1 MNWNGKKRNG
11 VLGGVSACR
20 ESVAKTKQRGSIEGA
35 EWLLE
40 PVDPNSA
47 ALISLIA
54 PLNRWADAVPEDERE
69 KWLVRM
75 MIHRPIEIRQ
85 WMGYAED
92 WTMMPAEVCRKHEE
106 VVRLAHTGKLPGIYL
121 IPATPRQS
129 DAEKV
134 GAIKLDNGW
143 MVNGVKLA
151 TVTYV
156 LMEGE
161 WYKAYSPKLPSQS
174 AVSRAIRLYLLGIL
188 LGRTLTSTK
197 ELRAYEMGG
206 LKMWMSYGSMG
217 EQDNGLAKHASDT
230 LFHLLTEPEI
240 EEQLDG

>member
-20 ESVAKTKQRGSIEGA
+20 ESVAKTKRRGSIEGA

-54 PLNRWADAVPEDERE
+54 PLNYWADAVPEDERE

-75 MIHRPIEIRQ
+75 MINRPIEIRQ
-85 WMGYAED
+85 WMGYAPD
-92 WTMMPAEVCRKHEE
+92 WTMMPAAVCNKHKE
-106 VVRLAHTGKLPGIYL
+106 VVRLAQKGKLPGIYL
-121 IPATPRQS
+121 LPATPRQS
-129 DAEKV
+129 DAERV
-134 GAIKLDNGW
+134 GAITLDNGW
-143 MVNGVKLA
+143 VVNGVKLA

-156 LMEGE
+156 FREGE
-161 WYKAYSPKLPSQS
+161 WYKAYSPKLPSDS

-188 LGRTLTSTK
+188 LGRTITSAK
-197 ELRAYEMGG
+197 ELKAYEMGG
-206 LKMWMSYGSMG
+206 LKMWMSYGMG
-217 EQDNGLAKHASDT
+217 ELENGLAKHANDT

-240 EEQLDG
+240 EGQLDG